1 MVEALM
7 TTDEVL
13 GLCIA
18 WCAQDP
24 GRIGEVALLDPAEP
38 LWILSSPVSAAQS
51 QPGGAPVGRPLRF
64 FRQRPPG
71 APDTERPDGMHD
83 AADAELATLGRPPF
97 RIELHADEGHLQVRS
112 TGPCPL
118 RVNGTVA
125 TAAVVSV
132 GDTLYLED
140 YLLLVC
146 VQRPRELPPLRYYP
160 PPRVGRFGE
169 PDQEGMVGES
179 PALWKLRERL
189 AACALSDFHVLVIGG
204 SGSGKELAAQAIHRL
219 SRRAGKPLVADNISV
234 MPASL
239 ASVLLFGNKRNFPN
253 PGMDERVGLIG
264 AADGST
270 LFLDEIGD
278 MPAEVQPMFL
288 RITERGGEY
297 FRLGE
302 ESRPRRSGFRL
313 VGATNRPEQMRYEL
327 KRRFQR
333 EIRVP
338 GLEQRR
344 EDIPLLIRQLL
355 IVQARSDLIDAAR
368 FVSRGQPRVHPLLVD
383 QLVRHKYTTHISEIS
398 FLLGQAMSESA
409 HDVLLPLRT
418 APAGQPSAP
427 HGSDDATV
435 RPGPRLLLRK
445 RPPRRTGPRPLPS
458 PQRAQQELDA
468 CNGDVTRTAAQLG
481 ISRDQLNRMIRREG
495 LRVVRVRSG
504 SGLQPR
510 GTSRSDTEAREE
522 SDEASDEASERP
534 QRSAERRAQ

>member
-1 MVEALM
+1 MTAEDVLALC
-7 TTDEVL
+7 V
-13 GLCIA
+13 A
-18 WCAQDP
+18 WSSLEP
-24 GRIGEVALLDPAEP
+24 ERVGEVALLEPATP
-38 LWILSSPVSAAQS
+38 LWLLW
-51 QPGGAPVGRPLRF
+51 GGATSGPLTQGEPGAAHAVRF
-64 FRQRPPG
+64 FRQRP
-71 APDTERPDGMHD
+71 ARSPDAERPDPSPD
-83 AADAELATLGRPPF
+83 AREAGGVSPGQLPYRL
-97 RIELHADEGHLQVRS
+97 ELHTGEGQVHVRN

-118 RVNGTVA
+118 RINGVAVTEATVRP
-125 TAAVVSV
+125 
-132 GDTLYLED
+132 GDTIYLED
-140 YLLLVC
+140 QLLLLC

-160 PPRVGRFGE
+160 AQRVGRFGE

-179 PALWKLRERL
+179 PAMWKLRERL

-219 SRRAGKPLVADNISV
+219 SHRAPRPLVADNIAV

-302 ESRPRRSGFRL
+302 ESRPRRSSFRL

-338 GLEQRR
+338 GLDQRR
-344 EDIPLLIRQLL
+344 EDIPLLVRQLL

-368 FVSRGQPRVHPLLVD
+368 FVSLGQPRVHPLLID
-383 QLVRHKYTTHISEIS
+383 QLLRHEYTTHISEVS
-398 FLLGQAMSESA
+398 FLLGQAMAESA
-409 HDVLLPLRT
+409 HDVLMPLRGAPLGAVHALSDAPKARPGLPL
-418 APAGQPSAP
+418 QPHA
-427 HGSDDATV
+427 AQRV
-435 RPGPRLLLRK
+435 K
-445 RPPRRTGPRPLPS
+445 PRPLPS
-458 PQRAQQELDA
+458 AQRAQQELDA
-468 CNGDVTRTAAQLG
+468 CNGDVTRTAEQLG
-481 ISRDQLNRMIRREG
+481 ISRDQLNRLIRREG

-504 SGLQPR
+504 AGSPPAPR
-510 GTSRSDTEAREE
+510 DVRGEAEE
-522 SDEASDEASERP
+522 S
-534 QRSAERRAQ
+534 

>member
-1 MVEALM
+1 
-7 TTDEVL
+7 
-13 GLCIA
+13 
-18 WCAQDP
+18 
-24 GRIGEVALLDPAEP
+24 
-38 LWILSSPVSAAQS
+38 
-51 QPGGAPVGRPLRF
+51 
-64 FRQRPPG
+64 
-71 APDTERPDGMHD
+71 
-83 AADAELATLGRPPF
+83 
-97 RIELHADEGHLQVRS
+97 
-112 TGPCPL
+112 
-118 RVNGTVA
+118 
-125 TAAVVSV
+125 
-132 GDTLYLED
+132 
-140 YLLLVC
+140 
-146 VQRPRELPPLRYYP
+146 
-160 PPRVGRFGE
+160 
-169 PDQEGMVGES
+169 MVGES
-179 PALWKLRERL
+179 PAMWKLRERL

-219 SRRAGKPLVADNISV
+219 SRRAGRPLVADNISV

-278 MPAEVQPMFL
+278 MPSEVQPMFL

-302 ESRPRRSGFRL
+302 ASRPRRSSFRL

-338 GLEQRR
+338 GLEQRC

-368 FVSRGQPRVHPLLVD
+368 FVSRGQPRVHPLLID

-398 FLLGQAMSESA
+398 FLLGQAMAESP
-409 HDVLLPLRT
+409 HDVLMPLHAAHGGT
-418 APAGQPSAP
+418 PHAP
-427 HGSDDATV
+427 HGDEAV
-435 RPGPRLLLRK
+435 ARPAPRLVLRP
-445 RPPRRTGPRPLPS
+445 RAPRRTGPRPLPS
-458 PQRAQQELDA
+458 AQRAQQELDA

-504 SGLQPR
+504 TGPKPAPEEGAR
-510 GTSRSDTEAREE
+510 APERTRPERSVDGGEGE
-522 SDEASDEASERP
+522 SDD
-534 QRSAERRAQ
+534 RRAP